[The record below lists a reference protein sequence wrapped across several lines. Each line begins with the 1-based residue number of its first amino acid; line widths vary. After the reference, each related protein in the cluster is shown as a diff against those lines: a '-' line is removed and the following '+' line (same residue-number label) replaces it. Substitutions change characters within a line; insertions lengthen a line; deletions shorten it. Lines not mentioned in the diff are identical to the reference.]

1 MDLHNLYKVTT
12 QCYNRSCYFIKL
24 GGFNLIEFK
33 NVSKSFNGRKILKD
47 INITIQDEELVVFI
61 GPSGCGKTTTL
72 KMINKLITPTSGEVL
87 INGKKIGDQNT
98 IKLRRNMGYVIQQA
112 GLLPHLTI
120 GDNIALI
127 PSIEKMEKE
136 KLHTKVIELLTL
148 VGLDPDIYIDKY
160 PNQLSG
166 GEQQRVGVA
175 RAFVMDPDVILMDEP
190 FSALDP
196 ITKTQLQDEVFNIQQ
211 NYKKTIIFV
220 THDMDEALKLG
231 DRICIM
237 DGGYV
242 VQFDTPSEILK
253 NPVNDFVRDFVGK
266 NRIWNQPDLIM
277 AKDIMIDKPIKS
289 VGERTILQA
298 IEIMKSNN
306 VDSLLVVDKDNT
318 LTGLVTLKHIRTT
331 LRKDPDKTKR
341 IKDLMET
348 KLITVNQEDSIIN
361 ILEVIKK
368 EDINFVPVVDDNH
381 KLVGLLTK
389 SSLLSILSNQFI
401 DMEVDVN
408 E

>member
-1 MDLHNLYKVTT
+1 M
-12 QCYNRSCYFIKL
+12 
-24 GGFNLIEFK
+24 IEFK
-33 NVSKSFNGRKILKD
+33 NVNKSFNGRQILKD
-47 INITIQDEELVVFI
+47 INITIKNEELVVLI

-72 KMINKLITPTSGEVL
+72 KMINKLLTPTSGEIL

-120 GDNIALI
+120 GDNISLI
-127 PSIEKMEKE
+127 PSIEKMDKN
-136 KLHTKVIELLTL
+136 KIHTKVIKLLDL
-148 VGLDPDIYIDKY
+148 VGLDPKMYIDKY
-160 PNQLSG
+160 PSQLSG

-175 RAFVMDPDVILMDEP
+175 RAFVMNPEIILMDEP

-196 ITKTQLQDEVFNIQQ
+196 ISKAQLQDEVFNIQQ
-211 NYKKTIIFV
+211 EYKKTIIFV
-220 THDMDEALKLG
+220 THDMDEALKLA

-237 DGGYV
+237 HDGHV
-242 VQFDTPSEILK
+242 IQFDTPSEILK
-253 NPVNDFVRDFVGK
+253 NPINDFVRDFVGK
-266 NRIWNQPDLIM
+266 NRIWDQPELIK
-277 AKDIMIDKPIKS
+277 AKDIMINKPVKS

-298 IEIMKSNN
+298 IEIMKTSS
-306 VDSLLVVDKDNT
+306 VDSLLVVDKNND
-318 LTGLVTLKHIRTT
+318 LTGLITLKQIRTA
-331 LRKDPDKTKR
+331 LRKNPDKTKR

-348 KLITVNQEDSIIN
+348 ELITVNQENSIIN

-368 EDINFVPVVDDNH
+368 EDINFVPVVDDKN

-401 DMEVDVN
+401 DMEVNIN

>member
-1 MDLHNLYKVTT
+1 M
-12 QCYNRSCYFIKL
+12 
-24 GGFNLIEFK
+24 IEFK
-33 NVSKSFNGRKILKD
+33 DVNKSFNGRKILKD
-47 INITIQDEELVVFI
+47 INITIQDEELVVLI

-72 KMINKLITPTSGEVL
+72 KMINKLLVPTSGEIR

-127 PSIEKMEKE
+127 PSIEKMDKN
-136 KLHTKVIELLTL
+136 KIHTKVIELLNL
-148 VGLDPDIYIDKY
+148 VGLDPEMYIDKY

-175 RAFVMDPDVILMDEP
+175 RAFVMNPDIILMDEP

-196 ITKTQLQDEVFNIQQ
+196 ITKAQLQDEVFSIQQ

-237 DGGYV
+237 NGGHV
-242 VQFDTPSEILK
+242 VQFDTPAEILK
-253 NPVNDFVRDFVGK
+253 NPINDFVRDFVGK
-266 NRIWNQPDLIM
+266 NRIWNQPELIK
-277 AKDIMIDKPIKS
+277 AKDIMIDKPVKS
-289 VGERTILQA
+289 IGERTILQA
-298 IEIMKSNN
+298 IEIMKTSS
-306 VDSLLVVDKDNT
+306 VDSLLVVDINNT
-318 LTGLVTLKHIRTT
+318 LTGLITLKHIRTI

-341 IKDLMET
+341 IKDIMQEE
-348 KLITVNQEDSIIN
+348 LITVNQEDSIID
-361 ILEVIKK
+361 ILELIKK
-368 EDINFVPVVDDNH
+368 EDINFVPVVDNEK
-381 KLVGLLTK
+381 KLAGLLTK

-401 DMEVDVN
+401 DMEVDIN